1 MILALV
7 IVVPLALGAFLLWM
21 DRLEKAIMS
30 PQEPTPQK

>member
-1 MILALV
+1 MILALAV
-7 IVVPLALGAFLLWM
+7 VVPLVLGAFLLWM